1 MSKKVVYYI
10 LWLGELKGVGKMF
23 KKFTNGCVKLV
34 QRFLPD
40 AFVFCIILT
49 IVVFIAAM
57 PVAGMNP
64 IEVAN
69 AWGSGV
75 WGLLA
80 FSMQMA
86 LVLVL
91 GSALANAPAIKK
103 LIVKLAGVP
112 KKPVGAVAFVTV
124 ISAICCFIN
133 WGFGLII
140 GALLAKEVAKK
151 IKGLDYRLIIAAA
164 YSGFVIWHAGI
175 SGSIP
180 LGMTALNADGVVD
193 NTAGAVT
200 EIVPTSQTIFSAWNL
215 IMVLAV
221 VVVVAFV
228 NAKMHP
234 DPKDVVSIDPK
245 LLEDAPDNTEVK
257 ARKDQTPAEKLE
269 NSMVL
274 SYIVVV
280 IGAIYLIYYFVNAGS
295 ILNALSLN
303 IVNLIFLI
311 LGIAFHKTPIS
322 YVRAITESAESAGG
336 IILQFPFYAGI
347 QGMMVTVG
355 SNGVSLASAIS
366 TAFVNIS
373 TPRTFP
379 VLCYLAAGIVNF
391 FVPSG
396 GGQWAVQGPI
406 MMPAGLE
413 LGVTPAVTAMGIAW
427 GDAWTNMLQPFWA
440 LPALGIAGLGARDIM
455 GYCAIVLIASGI
467 VTALGFLF
475 LVPLLA

>member
-1 MSKKVVYYI
+1 
-10 LWLGELKGVGKMF
+10 MF

-91 GSALANAPAIKK
+91 GSALANAPAIKRI
-103 LIVKLAGVP
+103 IVKLAGVP
-112 KKPVGAVAFVTV
+112 KKPAGAVAFVTI

-164 YSGFVIWHAGI
+164 YSGFVIWHSGI

-180 LGMTALNADGVVD
+180 LGMTALDVDGTVA
-193 NTAGAVT
+193 NTGGAVT
-200 EIVPTSQTIFSAWNL
+200 EVVPTSQTIFSAWNL
-215 IMVLAV
+215 IMVVAV
-221 VVVVAFV
+221 VVVVAIV

-234 DPKDVVSIDPK
+234 DAKDVVSIDPK
-245 LLEDAPDNTEVK
+245 LLEDAPEAVETK
-257 ARKDQTPAEKLE
+257 AKKDRTPAEKLE
-269 NSMVL
+269 NSMIL

-280 IGAIYLIYYFVNAGS
+280 IGAVYLIYYFVNAGS

-311 LGIAFHKTPIS
+311 LGIAFHKTPIG
-322 YVRAITESAESAGG
+322 YVKAIMESAESAGG

-347 QGMMVTVG
+347 QGMMVTAG

-366 TAFVNIS
+366 NGFVSIS

-406 MMPAGLE
+406 MMPAGLK
-413 LGVTPAVTAMGIAW
+413 LGVTPAVTAIGIAW

-455 GYCAIVLIASGI
+455 GYCAIVLIVSGI

>member
-1 MSKKVVYYI
+1 
-10 LWLGELKGVGKMF
+10 MF

-91 GSALANAPAIKK
+91 GSALANAPAIKRI
-103 LIVKLAGVP
+103 IVKLAGVP
-112 KKPVGAVAFVTV
+112 KKPAGAVAFVTI

-164 YSGFVIWHAGI
+164 YSGFVIWHSGI

-180 LGMTALNADGVVD
+180 LGMTALDVDGTVA
-193 NTAGAVT
+193 NTGGAVT
-200 EIVPTSQTIFSAWNL
+200 EVVPTSHTIFSAWNL
-215 IMVLAV
+215 IMVVAV
-221 VVVVAFV
+221 VVVVAIV

-234 DPKDVVSIDPK
+234 DAKDVVSIDPK
-245 LLEDAPDNTEVK
+245 LLEDAPEAVETK
-257 ARKDQTPAEKLE
+257 AKKDRTPAEKLE
-269 NSMVL
+269 NSMIL

-280 IGAIYLIYYFVNAGS
+280 IGAVYLIYYFVNAGS

-311 LGIAFHKTPIS
+311 LGIAFHKTPIG
-322 YVRAITESAESAGG
+322 YVKAIMESAESAGG

-347 QGMMVTVG
+347 QGMMVTAG

-366 TAFVNIS
+366 NGFVSIS

-406 MMPAGLE
+406 MMPAGLK

-455 GYCAIVLIASGI
+455 GYCAIVLIVSGI

>member
-1 MSKKVVYYI
+1 
-10 LWLGELKGVGKMF
+10 MF

-234 DPKDVVSIDPK
+234 DPKDVVSIDLK

>member
-1 MSKKVVYYI
+1 
-10 LWLGELKGVGKMF
+10 MF

-180 LGMTALNADGVVD
+180 LGMTALTADGVVD

-440 LPALGIAGLGARDIM
+440 LPALAIAGLGARDIM

>member
-1 MSKKVVYYI
+1 
-10 LWLGELKGVGKMF
+10 MF

>member
-1 MSKKVVYYI
+1 
-10 LWLGELKGVGKMF
+10 MF

-75 WGLLA
+75 WNLLL

-91 GSALANAPAIKK
+91 GSALANAPAIKGI
-103 LIVKLAGVP
+103 IVKLASIP
-112 KKPVGAVAFVTV
+112 KKPAAAVAFVTV

-151 IKGLDYRLIIAAA
+151 VKGLDYRLIIAAA
-164 YSGFVIWHAGI
+164 YSGFVIWHSGI

-193 NTAGAVT
+193 NTGGVLK

-215 IMVLAV
+215 IMVVAV
-221 VVVVAFV
+221 VVVVAIV
-228 NAKMHP
+228 NSKMHP

-245 LLEDAPDNTEVK
+245 LLTDEKVEYKKPE
-257 ARKDQTPAEKLE
+257 TPAEKLE
-269 NSMVL
+269 NSMIL

-280 IGAIYLIYYFVNAGS
+280 LGVVYLVYYFVNAGS

-303 IVNLIFLI
+303 IVNMIFLV
-311 LGIAFHKTPIS
+311 LGIAFHKTPIG
-322 YVRAITESAESAGG
+322 YVRAIMDSAESAGG

-347 QGMMVTVG
+347 QGMMVTAG
-355 SNGVSLASAIS
+355 STGISLAGAIS
-366 TAFVNIS
+366 NFFVSIS
-373 TPRTFP
+373 NARTFP

-406 MMPAGLE
+406 MMPAGLK
-413 LGVTPAVTAMGIAW
+413 LGVSPAVTAMGIAW

-455 GYCAIVLIASGI
+455 GYCAIVLIVSGI

>member
-1 MSKKVVYYI
+1 
-10 LWLGELKGVGKMF
+10 MF

-91 GSALANAPAIKK
+91 GSALANAPAIKRI
-103 LIVKLAGVP
+103 IVKLAGVP
-112 KKPVGAVAFVTV
+112 KKPAGAVAFVTI

-140 GALLAKEVAKK
+140 SALLAKEVAKK

-164 YSGFVIWHAGI
+164 YSGFVIWHSGI

-180 LGMTALNADGVVD
+180 LGMTALDVDGTVA
-193 NTAGAVT
+193 NTGGAVT
-200 EIVPTSQTIFSAWNL
+200 EVVPTSQTIFSAWNL
-215 IMVLAV
+215 IMVVAV
-221 VVVVAFV
+221 VVVVAIV

-234 DPKDVVSIDPK
+234 DAKDVVSIDPK
-245 LLEDAPDNTEVK
+245 LLEDAPEAVETK
-257 ARKDQTPAEKLE
+257 AKKDRTPAEKLE
-269 NSMVL
+269 NSMIL

-280 IGAIYLIYYFVNAGS
+280 IGVVYLIYYFVNAGS

-311 LGIAFHKTPIS
+311 LGIAFHKTPIG
-322 YVRAITESAESAGG
+322 YVKAIMESAESAGG

-347 QGMMVTVG
+347 QGMMVTAG

-366 TAFVNIS
+366 NGFVSIS

-406 MMPAGLE
+406 MMPAGLK

-455 GYCAIVLIASGI
+455 GYCAIVLIVSGI

>member
-1 MSKKVVYYI
+1 
-10 LWLGELKGVGKMF
+10 MF

-112 KKPVGAVAFVTV
+112 KKPVGAVDFVTV

>member
-1 MSKKVVYYI
+1 
-10 LWLGELKGVGKMF
+10 MF

-103 LIVKLAGVP
+103 LIVKLAGVT

>member
-1 MSKKVVYYI
+1 
-10 LWLGELKGVGKMF
+10 MF

-34 QRFLPD
+34 YRFLPD

-91 GSALANAPAIKK
+91 GSALANAPAIKRI
-103 LIVKLAGVP
+103 IVKLAGVP
-112 KKPVGAVAFVTV
+112 KKPAGAVAFVTI

-164 YSGFVIWHAGI
+164 YSGFVIWHSGI

-180 LGMTALNADGVVD
+180 LGMTALDVDGTVA
-193 NTAGAVT
+193 NTGGAVT

-215 IMVLAV
+215 IMVVAV
-221 VVVVAFV
+221 VVVVAIV

-234 DPKDVVSIDPK
+234 DAKDVVSIDPK
-245 LLEDAPDNTEVK
+245 LLEDAPEAVETK
-257 ARKDQTPAEKLE
+257 AKKDRTPAEKLE
-269 NSMVL
+269 NSMIL

-280 IGAIYLIYYFVNAGS
+280 IGAVYLIYYFVNAGS

-311 LGIAFHKTPIS
+311 LGIAFHKTPIG
-322 YVRAITESAESAGG
+322 YVKAIMESAESAGG

-347 QGMMVTVG
+347 QGMMVTAG

-366 TAFVNIS
+366 NGFVSIS

-406 MMPAGLE
+406 MMPAGLK

-455 GYCAIVLIASGI
+455 GYCAIVLIVSGI

>member
-1 MSKKVVYYI
+1 
-10 LWLGELKGVGKMF
+10 MF

-164 YSGFVIWHAGI
+164 YSGFVNWHEGI

-215 IMVLAV
+215 ILVLAV

-228 NAKMHP
+228 NAKKHP

-373 TPRTFP
+373 TQRTFP

-391 FVPSG
+391 LVPSG

>member
-1 MSKKVVYYI
+1 
-10 LWLGELKGVGKMF
+10 MF

-151 IKGLDYRLIIAAA
+151 IKGLDYCLIIAAA

>member
-1 MSKKVVYYI
+1 
-10 LWLGELKGVGKMF
+10 MF

-103 LIVKLAGVP
+103 LIVKLARVP

>member
-1 MSKKVVYYI
+1 
-10 LWLGELKGVGKMF
+10 MF

-49 IVVFIAAM
+49 IIVFIAAM
-57 PVAGMNP
+57 PVTGMNP
-64 IEVAN
+64 IEVAT
-69 AWGSGV
+69 AWGDGV
-75 WGLLA
+75 WNLLA

-91 GSALANAPAIKK
+91 GSALANAPAIKN
-103 LIVKLAGVP
+103 IIIKLAGVP
-112 KKPVGAVAFVTV
+112 KKPASSIAFVTV

-151 IKGLDYRLIIAAA
+151 LKGVDYRLIIAAA
-164 YSGFVIWHAGI
+164 YSGFVIWHSGI

-180 LGMTALNADGVVD
+180 LGMTALAEDGAIA
-193 NTAGAVT
+193 NTGGAVT
-200 EIVPTSQTIFSAWNL
+200 DIIPTSETIFSSWNL
-215 IMVLAV
+215 IMVAV
-221 VVVVAFV
+221 VVVVIAIV

-234 DPKDVVSIDPK
+234 NPKDVVSIDPK
-245 LLEDAPDNTEVK
+245 LLEEEKTEIPK
-257 ARKDQTPAEKLE
+257 AVTPAEKLE
-269 NSMVL
+269 NSIVL
-274 SYIVVV
+274 SYIIVAL
-280 IGAIYLIYYFVNAGS
+280 GAVFLIYYFINAGS

-311 LGIAFHKTPIS
+311 LGIAFHKTPIG
-322 YVRAITESAESAGG
+322 YVRAIMSSAESAGG

-347 QGMMVTVG
+347 QGMMVTAG
-355 SNGVSLASAIS
+355 PGGISLAGAIS
-366 TAFVNIS
+366 NAFVSVS
-373 TPRTFP
+373 TTRTFP

-406 MMPAGLE
+406 MMPAGLQ
-413 LGVTPAVTAMGIAW
+413 LGVSPAVTAMGIAW

-455 GYCAIVLIASGI
+455 GYCAIVLIVSGI
-467 VTALGFLF
+467 ITTLGFLF
-475 LVPLLA
+475 LVPLLV

>member
-1 MSKKVVYYI
+1 
-10 LWLGELKGVGKMF
+10 MF

-57 PVAGMNP
+57 PVAGMTP

>member
-1 MSKKVVYYI
+1 
-10 LWLGELKGVGKMF
+10 MF

-80 FSMQMA
+80 FSMQMV

-91 GSALANAPAIKK
+91 GSALANAPAIKRI
-103 LIVKLAGVP
+103 IVKLAGVP
-112 KKPVGAVAFVTV
+112 KKPAGAVAFVTI

-164 YSGFVIWHAGI
+164 YSGFVIWHSGI

-180 LGMTALNADGVVD
+180 LGMTALDVDGTVA
-193 NTAGAVT
+193 NTGGAVT
-200 EIVPTSQTIFSAWNL
+200 EVVPTSQTIFSAWNL
-215 IMVLAV
+215 IMVVAV
-221 VVVVAFV
+221 VVVVAIV

-234 DPKDVVSIDPK
+234 DAKDVVSIDPK
-245 LLEDAPDNTEVK
+245 LLEDAPEAVETK
-257 ARKDQTPAEKLE
+257 AKKDRTPAEKLE
-269 NSMVL
+269 NSMIL

-280 IGAIYLIYYFVNAGS
+280 IGAVYLIYYFVNAGS

-311 LGIAFHKTPIS
+311 LGIAFHKTPIG
-322 YVRAITESAESAGG
+322 YVKAIMESAESAGG

-347 QGMMVTVG
+347 QGMMVTAG

-366 TAFVNIS
+366 NGFVSIS

-406 MMPAGLE
+406 MMPAGLK

-455 GYCAIVLIASGI
+455 GYCAIVLIVSGI

>member
-1 MSKKVVYYI
+1 
-10 LWLGELKGVGKMF
+10 MF

-124 ISAICCFIN
+124 ISAVCCFIN

>member
-1 MSKKVVYYI
+1 
-10 LWLGELKGVGKMF
+10 MF

-91 GSALANAPAIKK
+91 GSALANAPAIKRI
-103 LIVKLAGVP
+103 IVKLAGVP
-112 KKPVGAVAFVTV
+112 KKPAGAVAFVTI

-164 YSGFVIWHAGI
+164 YSGFVIWHSGI

-180 LGMTALNADGVVD
+180 LGMTALDVDGTVA
-193 NTAGAVT
+193 NTGGAVT

-221 VVVVAFV
+221 VVVVAIV

-234 DPKDVVSIDPK
+234 DAKDVVSIDPK
-245 LLEDAPDNTEVK
+245 LLEDAPEAVETK
-257 ARKDQTPAEKLE
+257 AKKDRTPAEKLE
-269 NSMVL
+269 NSMIL

-280 IGAIYLIYYFVNAGS
+280 IGAVYLIYYFVNAGS

-311 LGIAFHKTPIS
+311 LGIAFHKTPIG
-322 YVRAITESAESAGG
+322 YVKAIMESAESAGG

-347 QGMMVTVG
+347 QGMMVTAG

-366 TAFVNIS
+366 NGFVSIS

-406 MMPAGLE
+406 MMPAGLK
-413 LGVTPAVTAMGIAW
+413 LGVTPAVTAMGIAL

-455 GYCAIVLIASGI
+455 GYCAIVLIVSGI

>member
-1 MSKKVVYYI
+1 
-10 LWLGELKGVGKMF
+10 MF

-228 NAKMHP
+228 NAKIHP

-379 VLCYLAAGIVNF
+379 LLCYLAAGIVNF

>member
-1 MSKKVVYYI
+1 
-10 LWLGELKGVGKMF
+10 MF

-164 YSGFVIWHAGI
+164 YSGFVIWHD
-175 SGSIP
+175 SIKRR
-180 LGMTALNADGVVD
+180 
-193 NTAGAVT
+193 
-200 EIVPTSQTIFSAWNL
+200 WCC
-215 IMVLAV
+215 
-221 VVVVAFV
+221 
-228 NAKMHP
+228 
-234 DPKDVVSIDPK
+234 
-245 LLEDAPDNTEVK
+245 
-257 ARKDQTPAEKLE
+257 R
-269 NSMVL
+269 
-274 SYIVVV
+274 
-280 IGAIYLIYYFVNAGS
+280 
-295 ILNALSLN
+295 
-303 IVNLIFLI
+303 
-311 LGIAFHKTPIS
+311 
-322 YVRAITESAESAGG
+322 
-336 IILQFPFYAGI
+336 
-347 QGMMVTVG
+347 
-355 SNGVSLASAIS
+355 
-366 TAFVNIS
+366 
-373 TPRTFP
+373 
-379 VLCYLAAGIVNF
+379 
-391 FVPSG
+391 
-396 GGQWAVQGPI
+396 
-406 MMPAGLE
+406 
-413 LGVTPAVTAMGIAW
+413 
-427 GDAWTNMLQPFWA
+427 
-440 LPALGIAGLGARDIM
+440 
-455 GYCAIVLIASGI
+455 
-467 VTALGFLF
+467 
-475 LVPLLA
+475 

>member
-1 MSKKVVYYI
+1 
-10 LWLGELKGVGKMF
+10 MF

-215 IMVLAV
+215 IMVLAM

>member
-1 MSKKVVYYI
+1 M

-180 LGMTALNADGVVD
+180 LGLTALNADGVVD

-215 IMVLAV
+215 IMVVAV

-245 LLEDAPDNTEVK
+245 LLEDAPDTAPVK

-322 YVRAITESAESAGG
+322 YVKAITESAESAGG

-347 QGMMVTVG
+347 QGMMVTAG

-366 TAFVNIS
+366 TAFVSIS

-406 MMPAGLE
+406 MMPAGLQ

>member
-1 MSKKVVYYI
+1 
-10 LWLGELKGVGKMF
+10 MF

-140 GALLAKEVAKK
+140 GVLLAKEVAKK

-228 NAKMHP
+228 NAKMQP
-234 DPKDVVSIDPK
+234 DSKDVVSIDPK

-274 SYIVVV
+274 PYIVVV

-303 IVNLIFLI
+303 SVNLIFLI

-322 YVRAITESAESAGG
+322 YVRAITESAGSAGG

>member
-1 MSKKVVYYI
+1 
-10 LWLGELKGVGKMF
+10 MF

-280 IGAIYLIYYFVNAGS
+280 IGAMYLIYYFVNAGS

>member
-1 MSKKVVYYI
+1 
-10 LWLGELKGVGKMF
+10 MF

-91 GSALANAPAIKK
+91 GSALANAPAIKRI
-103 LIVKLAGVP
+103 IVKLAGVP
-112 KKPVGAVAFVTV
+112 KKPAGAVAFITI

-164 YSGFVIWHAGI
+164 YSGFVIWHSGI

-180 LGMTALNADGVVD
+180 LGMTALDVDGTVA
-193 NTAGAVT
+193 NTGGAVT
-200 EIVPTSQTIFSAWNL
+200 EVVPTSQTIFSAWNL
-215 IMVLAV
+215 IMVVAV
-221 VVVVAFV
+221 VVVVAIV

-234 DPKDVVSIDPK
+234 DAKDVVSIDPK
-245 LLEDAPDNTEVK
+245 LLEDAPEAVETK
-257 ARKDQTPAEKLE
+257 AKKDRTPAEKLE
-269 NSMVL
+269 NSMIL

-280 IGAIYLIYYFVNAGS
+280 IGAVYLIYYFVNAGS

-311 LGIAFHKTPIS
+311 LGIAFHKTPIG
-322 YVRAITESAESAGG
+322 YVKAIMESAESAGG

-347 QGMMVTVG
+347 QGMMVTAG

-366 TAFVNIS
+366 NGFVSIS

-406 MMPAGLE
+406 MMPAGLK

-455 GYCAIVLIASGI
+455 GYCAIVLIVSGI

>member
-1 MSKKVVYYI
+1 
-10 LWLGELKGVGKMF
+10 MF

-91 GSALANAPAIKK
+91 GSALANAPAIKRI
-103 LIVKLAGVP
+103 IVKLAGVP
-112 KKPVGAVAFVTV
+112 KKPAGAVAFVTI

-164 YSGFVIWHAGI
+164 YSGFVIWHSGI

-180 LGMTALNADGVVD
+180 LGMTALDVDGTVA
-193 NTAGAVT
+193 NTGGAVT
-200 EIVPTSQTIFSAWNL
+200 EVVPTSQTIFSAWNL
-215 IMVLAV
+215 IMVVAV
-221 VVVVAFV
+221 VVVVAIV

-234 DPKDVVSIDPK
+234 DAKDVVSIDPK
-245 LLEDAPDNTEVK
+245 LLEDAPEAVETK
-257 ARKDQTPAEKLE
+257 AKKDRTPAEKLE
-269 NSMVL
+269 NSMIL

-280 IGAIYLIYYFVNAGS
+280 IGAVYLIYYFVNAGS

-311 LGIAFHKTPIS
+311 LGIAFHKTPIG
-322 YVRAITESAESAGG
+322 YVKAIMESAESAGG

-347 QGMMVTVG
+347 QGMMVTAG

-366 TAFVNIS
+366 NGFVSIS

-406 MMPAGLE
+406 MMPAGLK
-413 LGVTPAVTAMGIAW
+413 LGVTPAVTALGIAW

-455 GYCAIVLIASGI
+455 GYCAIVLIVSGI

>member
-1 MSKKVVYYI
+1 
-10 LWLGELKGVGKMF
+10 MF

-91 GSALANAPAIKK
+91 GSALANAPAIKRI
-103 LIVKLAGVP
+103 IVKLAGVP
-112 KKPVGAVAFVTV
+112 KKPAGAVAFVTI

-164 YSGFVIWHAGI
+164 YSGFVIWHSGI

-180 LGMTALNADGVVD
+180 LGMTALDVDGTVA
-193 NTAGAVT
+193 NTGGAVT
-200 EIVPTSQTIFSAWNL
+200 EVVPTSQTIFSAWNL
-215 IMVLAV
+215 IMVVAV
-221 VVVVAFV
+221 VVVVAIV

-234 DPKDVVSIDPK
+234 DAKDVVSIDPK
-245 LLEDAPDNTEVK
+245 LLEDAPEAVETK
-257 ARKDQTPAEKLE
+257 AKKDRTPAEKLE
-269 NSMVL
+269 NSMIL

-280 IGAIYLIYYFVNAGS
+280 IGAVYLIYYFVNAGS

-311 LGIAFHKTPIS
+311 LGIAFHKTPIG
-322 YVRAITESAESAGG
+322 YVKAIMESAESAGG

-406 MMPAGLE
+406 MMPAGLK

>member
-1 MSKKVVYYI
+1 
-10 LWLGELKGVGKMF
+10 MF

-91 GSALANAPAIKK
+91 GSALANAPAIKRI
-103 LIVKLAGVP
+103 IVKLAGVP
-112 KKPVGAVAFVTV
+112 KKPAGAVAFVTI

-164 YSGFVIWHAGI
+164 YSGFVIWHSGI

-180 LGMTALNADGVVD
+180 LGMTALDVDGTVA
-193 NTAGAVT
+193 NTGGAVT

-221 VVVVAFV
+221 VVVVAIV

-234 DPKDVVSIDPK
+234 DAKDVVSIDPK
-245 LLEDAPDNTEVK
+245 LLEDAPEAVETK
-257 ARKDQTPAEKLE
+257 AKKDRTPAEKLE
-269 NSMVL
+269 NSMIL

-280 IGAIYLIYYFVNAGS
+280 IGAVYLIYYFVNAGS

-311 LGIAFHKTPIS
+311 LGIAFHKTPIG
-322 YVRAITESAESAGG
+322 YVKAIMESAESAGG

-347 QGMMVTVG
+347 QGMMVTAG

-366 TAFVNIS
+366 NGFVSIS

-406 MMPAGLE
+406 MMPAGLK